1 MLNIIWLLLLG
12 GGIVYAAFNG
22 NLEAVTIAAFTAAG
36 DAVRLALEIG
46 GIICLWMGLLKL
58 AEESGLV
65 HSIARLITPLVKRI
79 FPDVPPGHPAFF
91 AMIMNI
97 AANLLGLGNAATP
110 FGLKA
115 MEQLQ
120 TLNPD
125 KSSASPAMIT
135 FMAINTS
142 SITLIPALVI
152 SLRAQAGSAMPT
164 AIIPATIVATSIGT
178 IFALVFDRIL
188 RQRHDNSNRKWR

>member
-1 MLNIIWLLLLG
+1 MLNIIWILLLG
-12 GGIVYAAFNG
+12 GGIFYAALNG
-22 NLEAVTIAAFTAAG
+22 RLEDVTTAAFTAAT
-36 DAVRLALEIG
+36 DAVQLTLSIG

-58 AEESGLV
+58 AEEAGLV
-65 HSIARLITPLVKRI
+65 NSIAKLISPLIRRL

-125 KSSASPAMIT
+125 KSSASPAMLT
-135 FMAINTS
+135 FLAINTAG
-142 SITLIPALVI
+142 ITLIPTIVI
-152 SLRAQAGSAMPT
+152 GMRAQADSAMPT
-164 AIIPATIVATSIGT
+164 AIIPATIIATSIGT
-178 IFALVFDRIL
+178 IFAVVFDRFL
-188 RQRHDNSNRKWR
+188 RRKYFGR